1 MIETEK
7 KQERVLIVGVEL
19 QGMENFDMSMEELA
33 SLAKTAGAEVAGV
46 YTQKREKYDSKTF
59 VGSGKLEEI
68 AQMVDADEVSTV
80 VVNTR
85 LSPRQNVNLEEIL
98 GVKVI
103 DRMQLI
109 LDIFAM
115 RARSHEG
122 KLQVH
127 LAQLKY
133 LLPRLV
139 KYNLKIIFA
148 GKFIWFLL
156 AAFLFFAYFM
166 FQIAWSRSEVN
177 EGVVYNLLMFPCVL
191 LVFYP
196 AVFGIQND
204 EDSRI
209 LEILFGIPDYK
220 YKVWG
225 VRLLMIYVAI
235 FVILIVF
242 SWLATLLL
250 YPVNLLEMS
259 AQLMFPILFFGNLAF
274 MFSTITRSGNGT
286 AVLMIIIGIALLIFS
301 NTPLIERSFWNI
313 LLNPF
318 SIPRNSLPVIWESII
333 IKSRIFLLVASTIW
347 MLIGLLNLQ
356 KREKFV

>member
-1 MIETEK
+1 MTL
-7 KQERVLIVGVEL
+7 KQFI
-19 QGMENFDMSMEELA
+19 S
-33 SLAKTAGAEVAGV
+33 
-46 YTQKREKYDSKTF
+46 
-59 VGSGKLEEI
+59 
-68 AQMVDADEVSTV
+68 
-80 VVNTR
+80 
-85 LSPRQNVNLEEIL
+85 
-98 GVKVI
+98 
-103 DRMQLI
+103 
-109 LDIFAM
+109 
-115 RARSHEG
+115 
-122 KLQVH
+122 
-127 LAQLKY
+127 
-133 LLPRLV
+133 LLPRLI

-156 AAFLFFAYFM
+156 AAFLFFAYFL

-235 FVILIVF
+235 FVILVVF

-250 YPVNLLEMS
+250 YPVNPIEMS
-259 AQLMFPILFFGNLAF
+259 AQLMFPVLFFGNLAF

-286 AVLMIIIGIALLIFS
+286 AVLMI
-301 NTPLIERSFWNI
+301 
-313 LLNPF
+313 
-318 SIPRNSLPVIWESII
+318 VIWEGII
-333 IKSRIFLLVASTIW
+333 IKSRIFLLAASIVW
-347 MLIGLLNLQ
+347 MLVGLLNLQ

>member
-1 MIETEK
+1 MTL
-7 KQERVLIVGVEL
+7 KQFI
-19 QGMENFDMSMEELA
+19 
-33 SLAKTAGAEVAGV
+33 
-46 YTQKREKYDSKTF
+46 
-59 VGSGKLEEI
+59 
-68 AQMVDADEVSTV
+68 
-80 VVNTR
+80 
-85 LSPRQNVNLEEIL
+85 
-98 GVKVI
+98 
-103 DRMQLI
+103 
-109 LDIFAM
+109 
-115 RARSHEG
+115 
-122 KLQVH
+122 
-127 LAQLKY
+127 Y

-235 FVILIVF
+235 FVILRSSF
-242 SWLATLLL
+242 PGWLRSCFILF
-250 YPVNLLEMS
+250 NLLEMVGS
-259 AQLMFPILFFGNLAF
+259 ADVPDPFFSGNLAF

-301 NTPLIERSFWNI
+301 NTPLIERSF
-313 LLNPF
+313 LEYPPQ
-318 SIPRNSLPVIWESII
+318 S
-333 IKSRIFLLVASTIW
+333 FLHPPQFPAGHLGKHHHQKVASSSW
-347 MLIGLLNLQ
+347 SPVPSGC
-356 KREKFV
+356 

>member
-1 MIETEK
+1 MTL
-7 KQERVLIVGVEL
+7 KQFI
-19 QGMENFDMSMEELA
+19 
-33 SLAKTAGAEVAGV
+33 
-46 YTQKREKYDSKTF
+46 
-59 VGSGKLEEI
+59 
-68 AQMVDADEVSTV
+68 
-80 VVNTR
+80 
-85 LSPRQNVNLEEIL
+85 
-98 GVKVI
+98 
-103 DRMQLI
+103 
-109 LDIFAM
+109 
-115 RARSHEG
+115 
-122 KLQVH
+122 
-127 LAQLKY
+127 Y

-148 GKFIWFLL
+148 GRFIWFLL

-235 FVILIVF
+235 FMILIVF

-347 MLIGLLNLQ
+347 MLIGLLHLQ
-356 KREKFV
+356 KREKCV

>member
-1 MIETEK
+1 MTL
-7 KQERVLIVGVEL
+7 KQFI
-19 QGMENFDMSMEELA
+19 S
-33 SLAKTAGAEVAGV
+33 
-46 YTQKREKYDSKTF
+46 
-59 VGSGKLEEI
+59 
-68 AQMVDADEVSTV
+68 
-80 VVNTR
+80 
-85 LSPRQNVNLEEIL
+85 
-98 GVKVI
+98 
-103 DRMQLI
+103 
-109 LDIFAM
+109 
-115 RARSHEG
+115 
-122 KLQVH
+122 
-127 LAQLKY
+127 
-133 LLPRLV
+133 LLPRLI

-156 AAFLFFAYFM
+156 AAFLFFAYFL

-196 AVFGIQND
+196 AVFGI
-204 EDSRI
+204 
-209 LEILFGIPDYK
+209 PDYK

-235 FVILIVF
+235 FVILVVF

-250 YPVNLLEMS
+250 YPVNPIEMS
-259 AQLMFPILFFGNLAF
+259 VQLMFPVLFFGNLAF

-286 AVLMIIIGIALLIFS
+286 AVLMIVIGIALLIFS

-318 SIPRNSLPVIWESII
+318 SLPHNFLPVIWEGII
-333 IKSRIFLLVASTIW
+333 IKSRIFLLATSIVW
-347 MLIGLLNLQ
+347 MLVGLLNLQ